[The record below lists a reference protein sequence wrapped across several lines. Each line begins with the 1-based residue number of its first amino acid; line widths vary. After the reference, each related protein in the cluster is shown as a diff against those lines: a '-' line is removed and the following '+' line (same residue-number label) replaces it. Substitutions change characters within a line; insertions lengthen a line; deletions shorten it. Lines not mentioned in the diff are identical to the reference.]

1 MNKRTYPGLNTFQ
14 KMPGVRLELTR
25 FFTNPRILSPV
36 RLPISPPGLF
46 IKTLFFYRKY
56 VNINPMYIIYLRGV

>member
-1 MNKRTYPGLNTFQ
+1 MSKQIHPGWNISQ

-56 VNINPMYIIYLRGV
+56 ININLMYITYLR

>member
-1 MNKRTYPGLNTFQ
+1 MSKQIHPVWNIFQ

-36 RLPISPPGLF
+36 RLPISPPGLS

-56 VNINPMYIIYLRGV
+56 VTINPMYIIYLR